1 MSIQY
6 IFYHRC
12 IGVATFIQHV
22 SRFKVYLMRD
32 RKGKRENGVKRRER
46 MAEKEGEVGK
56 MMREKGRERRKG
68 EERSR
73 GEKALSRKEDV
84 CWS

>member
-1 MSIQY
+1 
-6 IFYHRC
+6 
-12 IGVATFIQHV
+12 
-22 SRFKVYLMRD
+22 
-32 RKGKRENGVKRRER
+32 
-46 MAEKEGEVGK
+46 